1 MQTCLVTIK
10 KLRTHPTEHN
20 MPPRR
25 DGTLP
30 VGRVEA
36 RSRSPRSKSPV
47 AEEKKIKTSRKRP
60 GKVRRAQLH
69 NAEKSLEVEFEKD
82 QGEESADMRS
92 LQRQLEDWMH
102 TYVHMHI
109 RSYVHTSIHTD
120 IHSIA

>member
-1 MQTCLVTIK
+1 MQTCLVAIQ
-10 KLRTHPTEHN
+10 KLRAHPTEHN

-25 DGTLP
+25 DGPLP

-92 LQRQLEDWMH
+92 LQRQLEDWMR
-102 TYVHMHI
+102 TYVHTFI
-109 RSYVHTSIHTD
+109 RAYKHTYRHT
-120 IHSIA
+120 